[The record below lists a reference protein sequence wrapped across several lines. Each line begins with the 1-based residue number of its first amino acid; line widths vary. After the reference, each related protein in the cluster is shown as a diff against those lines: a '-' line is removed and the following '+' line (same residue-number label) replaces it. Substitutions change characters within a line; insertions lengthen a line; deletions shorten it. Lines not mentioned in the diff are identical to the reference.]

1 MKPISAILLAAGEG
15 KRMKSDIPKVLHE
28 VCGLP
33 MVKCALRSV
42 EHLVEETPILV
53 VGHGAEE
60 VKAALGDS
68 CRYALQAQQLG
79 TGHAVKMAAPYLE
92 GKQGYVFVLAGD
104 MPLLR
109 QETLAVLADAAE
121 GKGAALLTCIL
132 ADPTGYGRIVR
143 DENGNVLRIVEHR
156 DASGEE
162 RAICEVNTS
171 VYCFEIEALIAAL
184 GGLGSEN
191 DQGEYY
197 LTDCI
202 AAIRESG
209 KAVAAVVAADASEG
223 MGVNDRVQ
231 LSEAARIMRR
241 RINETHMR
249 NGVTFIDPER
259 TYVDADV
266 RLGHDVTLYPDVVL
280 SGLSR
285 IDDGAVLY
293 PGCRI
298 NESHIGKNCVL
309 QAVVAN
315 AAVVGDGVTMG
326 PFVNLR
332 PGTHVA
338 PGCKV
343 GDFVEIKNSHIGS
356 GSKVPHL
363 SYVGDADVGERV
375 NVGCGTVF
383 VNYDGYKKH
392 RTTVG
397 DNVFL
402 GCNTNLV
409 APVTVASDTYIAA
422 GSTVTDDVPEGTMAI
437 ARARQVNKFG
447 WVARY
452 REKNTKK

>member
-15 KRMKSDIPKVLHE
+15 KRMKSDTPKVLHTL
-28 VCGLP
+28 CGLP
-33 MVKCALRSV
+33 MIKWVLRAA
-42 EHLVEETPILV
+42 EDLVEETPILV
-53 VGHGAEE
+53 VGHSADT

-68 CRYALQAQQLG
+68 FRYALQEQQLG
-79 TGHAVKMAAPYLE
+79 TGHAVKMAVPYLA
-92 GKQGYVFVLAGD
+92 GKQGYVLVLAGD

-109 QETLAVLADAAE
+109 AETLRTLASAAE

-132 ADPTGYGRIVR
+132 DDPTGYGRVIR
-143 DENGNVLRIVEHR
+143 DEAGSVLRIVEHR
-156 DASGEE
+156 DANEEE
-162 RAICEVNTS
+162 RGIHEVNAS
-171 VYCFEIEALIAAL
+171 VYCFEIGALLSVLA
-184 GGLGSEN
+184 GLSAEN

-209 KAVAAVVAADASEG
+209 RKVAAVVAPDASEG

-231 LSEAARIMRR
+231 LADAARILRS
-241 RINETHMR
+241 RINEEHMR
-249 NGVTFIDPER
+249 AGVTFIDPER

-266 RLGHDVTLYPDVVL
+266 KLGRDITLYPDVIL

-298 NESHIGKNCVL
+298 NESHIGANCVL

-315 AAVVGDGVTMG
+315 AAVVGAGVTMG

-332 PGTHVA
+332 PGTHVEA
-338 PGCKV
+338 GCKV

-383 VNYDGYKKH
+383 VNYDGYRKH

-409 APVTVASDTYIAA
+409 APVTVKSDTYIAA
-422 GSTVTDDVPEGTMAI
+422 GSTITEDVPEGTMAI

-452 REKNTKK
+452 RERNTKK

>member
-33 MVKCALRSV
+33 MVTCALRSV

-60 VKAALGDS
+60 VKTALGDS

-79 TGHAVKMAAPYLE
+79 TGHAVMMAAPYLE
-92 GKQGYVFVLAGD
+92 GKTGYVFVLAGD

-109 QETLAVLADAAE
+109 KETLASLADAAD

-132 ADPTGYGRIVR
+132 EDPTGYGRVIR
-143 DENGNVLRIVEHR
+143 DEKGNVLCIVEHR
-156 DASGEE
+156 DADEAE
-162 RAICEVNTS
+162 RAVREVNTS
-171 VYCFEIEALIAAL
+171 VYCFEIASLLAAL
-184 GGLGSEN
+184 KGLGSDN
-191 DQGEYY
+191 VQGEYY

-231 LSEAARIMRR
+231 LAEAARIMRR

-266 RLGHDVTLYPDVVL
+266 RLGYDVTLYPDVVL

-437 ARARQVNKFG
+437 ARARQINKFG